1 MEGLQYS
8 NPLVPRRVVEI
19 IDRAFQ
25 IYRENFIAFVA
36 LAAVVLVPITLVDLA
51 VQPDAAEEY
60 ETFAEYID
68 ETRAANNTSTLVTLL
83 GLLIQGV
90 IINGLITYM
99 TSESN
104 LGRRISVAEAF
115 SHIAGRFLPLTGAL
129 IVAGIL
135 FLVMFVAVV
144 LASVCI
150 VPLIA
155 LPVVLYWGL
164 CVYFFL
170 VPMMILE
177 RVGILASIR
186 RALILGKRRF
196 WQNAGFTF
204 GIWTITL
211 VLTFA
216 FSAFV
221 LFVVESADEDSL
233 LGVVVDL
240 AIQIFITPILPIGL
254 TLMYYDTRIRTE
266 ALDLALEAVDTLN
279 PRPSDLPSPETRERL
294 LTSKDVGN
302 IIILTVI
309 VIVFFAGIFILT
321 GLAISSLT
329 P

>member
-25 IYRENFIAFVA
+25 IYRENFVAFVA
-36 LAAVVLVPITLVDLA
+36 LVAVVLVPITLVDLA
-51 VQPDAAEEY
+51 VQPDTVDEY
-60 ETFAEYID
+60 ETFAEYVD
-68 ETRAANNTSTLVTLL
+68 ETHAANNTSTLVTLL
-83 GLLIQGV
+83 GILIQGV
-90 IINGLITYM
+90 IVNGLITYM

-115 SHIAGRFLPLTGAL
+115 SQIARRFLPLTGAL

-135 FLVMFVAVV
+135 FLVLMVAVV
-144 LASVCI
+144 LASFCI
-150 VPLIA
+150 FPLIA
-155 LPVVLYWGL
+155 LPVVLYWAL
-164 CVYFFL
+164 CAYFYI
-170 VPMMILE
+170 VPVMILE

-204 GIWTITL
+204 GIWTITA

-266 ALDLALEAVDTLN
+266 ALDLALESVDTLN
-279 PRPSDLPSPETRERL
+279 PRPSDLPSPESHEGIL
-294 LTSKDVGN
+294 NNKDVRN
-302 IIILTVI
+302 IIIFTLI
-309 VIVFFAGIFILT
+309 LIVFFAGIFILA
-321 GLAISSLT
+321 GLAVSSLT

>member
-1 MEGLQYS
+1 
-8 NPLVPRRVVEI
+8 
-19 IDRAFQ
+19 
-25 IYRENFIAFVA
+25 
-36 LAAVVLVPITLVDLA
+36 
-51 VQPDAAEEY
+51 
-60 ETFAEYID
+60 
-68 ETRAANNTSTLVTLL
+68 
-83 GLLIQGV
+83 
-90 IINGLITYM
+90 
-99 TSESN
+99 
-104 LGRRISVAEAF
+104 
-115 SHIAGRFLPLTGAL
+115 
-129 IVAGIL
+129 
-135 FLVMFVAVV
+135 MFVAVV

-164 CVYFFL
+164 SVYFFI
-170 VPMMILE
+170 VPVLILE

-233 LGVVVDL
+233 LGVGVDL